1 MMPELWPSMD
11 YISHPLVRGNTLER
25 RLYQVSIA
33 ATALRFNTL
42 VILPT
47 GLGKTA
53 IALLV
58 IASRL
63 ISGDGKV
70 LVLSPTRPLVEQHAG
85 FFRNHLKLEDE
96 RIVALTGDVS
106 PEKRKEMWSRARIIV
121 STPQVIEN
129 DLISGRISLKNVMHI
144 TFDEAHR
151 AVGKYPYVYIA
162 ERYMKEGRNPL
173 ILAMT
178 ASPGS
183 DPERI
188 REVCDNLHIEE
199 IEARTEFDEDVVP
212 YIYKKK
218 IEWIK
223 VEIPPDYKRI
233 KGLLEDFIKIRLR
246 RLRDLG
252 VIQGKNVVSKKE
264 FLMLQE
270 RIQKE
275 LSRNPSRPY
284 FEALSIIAEI
294 MKVKHGI
301 ELIETQGAG
310 ALRKYME
317 KLAVEAGSRGGSKA
331 SKSILSDVVFRK
343 AMNETFKC
351 ETEHPKLQMLRKILM
366 EQISRKPDSRIIVF
380 TNFRDSAE
388 MITKYLA
395 EIDGFRPERF
405 VGQANRENDRGMS
418 QKKQIEA
425 LERFRNGESNILVA
439 TSVAEEGLDIPS
451 TDLVV
456 FYEAVPSEIRA
467 IQRKGRTGRGKM
479 GRVVVLM
486 GRGTR
491 DEGYYWASS
500 RKEKKMY
507 EQISRLK
514 SYLREYLNE
523 KRKRGQMSLTAF
535 VEEKPS
541 GLEIYADVRES
552 RSGIV
557 KRLSESARV
566 VVKQLDVADY
576 VLSDRVGVERK
587 TVDDFLESM
596 VNKNRDLF
604 GQLIEL
610 RKAYSKP
617 LLIIEGSG
625 LYTRRRI
632 HPNAIRGAIV
642 SVILDFNIPIIFT
655 ENEDETAD
663 VLISI
668 ARREQEDRQR
678 EIALHSGKTSR
689 TLKEEQEYI
698 VSAISGVGPVIAKNL
713 LRHFQTIEN
722 IVNASKEEL
731 EKVEKVGP
739 KIAERIR
746 KIVSTRYGE

>member
-1 MMPELWPSMD
+1 MD
-11 YISHPLVRGNTLER
+11 YVSHPLIRDGTLER

-42 VILPT
+42 IILPT

-63 ISGDGKV
+63 ISGEGKV

-85 FFRNHLKLEDE
+85 FFRTHLRLKDNEV
-96 RIVALTGDVS
+96 IALTGDV
-106 PEKRKEMWSRARIIV
+106 PPDKRKEMWMDARVIV

-129 DLISGRISLKNVMHI
+129 DLISGRISLENVSHI

-162 ERYMKEGRNPL
+162 KRYMEECRNPL

-183 DPERI
+183 DMERI
-188 REVCDNLHIEE
+188 REVCDNLYIEE
-199 IEARTEFDEDVVP
+199 IEARTEFDSDVTP
-212 YIYKKK
+212 YIFKKK
-218 IEWIK
+218 IEWIR
-223 VEIPPDYKRI
+223 VEIPPDYQRI
-233 KGLLEDFIKIRLR
+233 KKLLEDFIKIRLR
-246 RLRDLG
+246 KLRDLG
-252 VIQGKNVVSKKE
+252 IIATAKNTESKKE
-264 FLMLQE
+264 LLLLQK

-294 MKVKHGI
+294 MKVKHGV
-301 ELIETQGAG
+301 ELIETQGVG

-317 KLAVEAGSRGGSKA
+317 KLAVEAKSRGGSKA
-331 SKSILSDVVFRK
+331 SKKILSDVVFRK
-343 AMNETFKC
+343 AMDEAFSCK
-351 ETEHPKLQMLRKILM
+351 TEHPKMKMLEKILM
-366 EQISRKPDSRIIVF
+366 EQVKNKPDSRIIVF

-388 MITKYLA
+388 TITKHLKD
-395 EIDGFRPERF
+395 IDGFNPERF
-405 VGQANRENDRGMS
+405 VGQTNRENDRGMS

-425 LERFRNGESNILVA
+425 LERFRKGESNILVA

-451 TDLVV
+451 TDLVI

-467 IQRKGRTGRGKM
+467 IQRKGRTGRGKT

-491 DEGYYWASS
+491 DEGYYWASN
-500 RKEKKMY
+500 RKERKMY
-507 EQISRLK
+507 EQISRIK
-514 SYLREYLNE
+514 SYLRDYLDE

-535 VEEKPS
+535 IQEEKHF
-541 GLEIYADVRES
+541 GVEIYADVRES

-557 KRLSESARV
+557 KKLSESAHV
-566 VVKQLDVADY
+566 VLKQLEVADY

-596 VNKNRDLF
+596 VNRNRDLF

-610 RKAYSKP
+610 KRAYQRP
-617 LLIIEGSG
+617 ILIIEGDG
-625 LYTRRRI
+625 LYTKRRI
-632 HPNAIRGAIV
+632 HPNAIRGALV
-642 SVILDFNIPIIFT
+642 SIILDFNIPIIFT
-655 ENEDETAD
+655 GNEQETAD
-663 VLISI
+663 ILLNI
-668 ARREQEDRQR
+668 AKREQEDKQR

-698 VSAISGVGPVIAKNL
+698 VSAISGVGPVIARNL

-722 IVNASKEEL
+722 IVNASRDDL

-746 KIVSTRYGE
+746 KIVSTPYSE